1 MCVSVVISLWLFLFS
16 IFYPIPVWVFFFFF
30 SVLDA
35 YLFSN
40 ERKKKHADFERK
52 GAELEGGN
60 SNQDILDEKNLI
72 KKGNEVVWV
81 SWDNPAM
88 KEGTERGEAVS
99 K

>member
-1 MCVSVVISLWLFLFS
+1 MRIL
-16 IFYPIPVWVFFFFF
+16 
-30 SVLDA
+30 
-35 YLFSN
+35 
-40 ERKKKHADFERK
+40 K
-52 GAELEGGN
+52 GKELSWRRGN

-88 KEGTERGEAVS
+88 KEGTERREAVS